1 VFSVE
6 CLEGES
12 KKEQEKTM
20 PAAMEF
26 PRFKEIQLEDRDVVQ
41 EILWQYQP
49 QTSEMTFTNFFI
61 WRSCYGFQWSR
72 FKDWL
77 LFICTAEPQ
86 GPYGFPP
93 VGPPLRKE
101 VVRHFL
107 KWLGEQGGKN
117 PRIERADLRLAEEL
131 KGSEELVIEPVR
143 DHFDYIYRGQ
153 DLIQLAG
160 RKYHGK
166 RNHISK
172 LLRSHAFTY
181 AALEEKH
188 VAGCLEL
195 SGRWCLPHRCAE
207 DLSLSHEWDAVRE
220 GLANFRELKLQGGVL
235 LEGDKVQ
242 AFTLGERLNR
252 EMAVVHV
259 EKADPEIPEL
269 YTLINQQF
277 CEHAWQEMGYIN
289 REQDLGDPGLRQ
301 AKLSYFP
308 DRFSEKFQIR
318 LRQE

>member
-1 VFSVE
+1 
-6 CLEGES
+6 
-12 KKEQEKTM
+12 M

-26 PRFKEIQLEDRDVVQ
+26 PQFKEIQLEDRDVIQ
-41 EILWQYQP
+41 EILWAYQP
-49 QTSEMTFTNFFI
+49 DTSEATFTNFYL
-61 WRSCYGFQWSR
+61 WRNHYGIRWSR
-72 FKDWL
+72 YSEWL
-77 LFICTAEPQ
+77 LFLCAADPR
-86 GPYGFPP
+86 GAYGFPP
-93 VGPPLRKE
+93 IGPPSRREAVGQL
-101 VVRHFL
+101 L
-107 KWLGEQGGKN
+107 QWLVGQGGEN
-117 PRIERADLRLAEEL
+117 PRIERADQRLVEELQGAEEL
-131 KGSEELVIEPVR
+131 AIEPLR
-143 DHFDYIYRGQ
+143 DHFDYIYRSQ

-166 RNHISK
+166 RNHINQ

-188 VAGCLEL
+188 VDGCLEL
-195 SGRWCLPHRCAE
+195 SGRWCVPHRCAE

-235 LEGDKVQ
+235 LEGNKVQ

-252 EMAVVHV
+252 ETAVVHV

-277 CEHAWQEMGYIN
+277 CEHVWRDVNYIN

-318 LRQE
+318 RRQE